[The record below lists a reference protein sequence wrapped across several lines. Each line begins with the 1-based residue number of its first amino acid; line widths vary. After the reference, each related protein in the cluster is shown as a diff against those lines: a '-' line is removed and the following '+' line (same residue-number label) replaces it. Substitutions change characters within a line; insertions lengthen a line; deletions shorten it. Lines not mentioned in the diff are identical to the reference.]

1 MILIITATGKTTHY
15 AAHAKRQA
23 ADHCR
28 RKPSGGSRHIEVT
41 VTSRCETPLRSLR
54 ARGRRPRRLVKHI

>member
-1 MILIITATGKTTHY
+1 MILVTTATGKTAY
-15 AAHAKRQA
+15 CAAHAKRQA

-41 VTSRCETPLRSLR
+41 VTSRCETPLHRLR